1 MFYDRIVPGPL
12 WIIILQRGDSKGMN
26 QNLGMKLFTYPVQDI
41 AQAKKF
47 YRQLLGV
54 EPYADAPYY
63 VGFRIGEHEIGL
75 VPNGQK
81 QGMTGPLGYFQV
93 SDIRNCLKS
102 LVEAGAQVDQQAR
115 DVGGGRLVA
124 SVKDAD
130 GNIIG
135 LFQDP

>member
-1 MFYDRIVPGPL
+1 
-12 WIIILQRGDSKGMN
+12 MN
-26 QNLGMKLFTYPVQDI
+26 QNLGMKLITYPVQDI

-63 VGFRIGEHEIGL
+63 VGFRIGETEIGL
-75 VPNGQK
+75 VPNGRK

-124 SVKDAD
+124 SVMDAD
-130 GNIIG
+130 GNTIG